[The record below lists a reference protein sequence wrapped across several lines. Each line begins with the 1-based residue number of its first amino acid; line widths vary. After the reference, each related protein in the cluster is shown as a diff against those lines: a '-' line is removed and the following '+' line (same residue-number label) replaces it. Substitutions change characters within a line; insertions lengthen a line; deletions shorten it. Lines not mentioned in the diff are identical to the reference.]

1 MQENLSY
8 SQPIVVELWSAEKPA
23 PHPATHTLVE
33 STPDDKGRIYNI
45 SNPTIT
51 LFLPTTAKT
60 TRKPMRA
67 VIICPGGSYQYV
79 ATGKEGDVFA
89 KFLATNGIAGIVLK
103 YRTPNGV
110 PEIPFEDADRAIEI
124 VHQNAAAWGV
134 DPSKIGIMGF
144 SSGGHVAA
152 ITSVRGVVRPAFS
165 ILFYPLVS
173 LRHELTHEVSCNNL
187 IGELELRYEYSAELL
202 VDQKTPPTL
211 IFCTLDDF
219 GVSITNTH
227 LFNNTLLKN
236 NIRCD
241 LEVYATGGHGWGFSL
256 RMADHEK
263 MKAKLISWTNEI

>member
-1 MQENLSY
+1 MDHNLSY
-8 SQPIVVELWSAEKPA
+8 NEPITVHLWSAEKPA
-23 PHPATHTLVE
+23 PHPATHTLAE
-33 STPDDKGRIYNI
+33 SKPDDKGRIYNV
-45 SNPTIT
+45 SDPTISV
-51 LFLPTTAKT
+51 FRPAQSPS
-60 TRKPMRA
+60 RAMRA

-79 ATGKEGDVFA
+79 ATGKEGDIFA
-89 KFLATNGIAGIVLK
+89 KFLATNGIVGVVLK

-152 ITSVRGVVRPAFS
+152 ITSVRGAIRPAFS

-187 IGELELRYEYSAELL
+187 IGELDLRDEYSAELL

-256 RMADHEK
+256 HMADHEK
-263 MKAKLISWTNEI
+263 MKRKLISWINEI